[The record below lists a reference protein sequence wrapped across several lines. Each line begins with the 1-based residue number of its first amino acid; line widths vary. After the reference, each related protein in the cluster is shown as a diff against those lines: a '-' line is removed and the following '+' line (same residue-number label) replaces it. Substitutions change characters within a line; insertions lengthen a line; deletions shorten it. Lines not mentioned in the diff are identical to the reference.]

1 MAQSVTRLVPD
12 DVLAN
17 VATGAGGFFHYFH
30 FWHVPWTT
38 VWAFI
43 LIILGIIL
51 LMSSSKKNKK
61 LNNDSENDIPF
72 DLNNITR
79 SKKDRMIAGV
89 CAGIAKYFNIDSA
102 IIRLLWVFGTFVSVG
117 VGVLIYIILIFVIPE
132 QEIQSESK

>member
-1 MAQSVTRLVPD
+1 
-12 DVLAN
+12 
-17 VATGAGGFFHYFH
+17 
-30 FWHVPWTT
+30 
-38 VWAFI
+38 
-43 LIILGIIL
+43 
-51 LMSSSKKNKK
+51 MSSSKKNKK